1 MSCNACLFWASYN
14 FILWYYYCS
23 LLLLSLFISEF
34 EIWSIMY
41 CSVFI
46 LFLLVVFS
54 LSLNFWNSSQPI
66 LFGGMLM
73 PKFAALSN
81 HTTWKCQR
89 RKGKRCRI
97 PKVKILP
104 VITTNQKSVI
114 TTKTKNILFY
124 SSRLLV
130 QYSTLCVQSLQNR
143 TSKLSEKSFTKKL
156 LHDQKKKR
164 KPWKTRH
171 FSLVK
176 LLRFRKIHRERLRD
190 CLNYHATSALAPLAL
205 EWRALDI
212 YLQNIFSSIYF
223 L

>member
-114 TTKTKNILFY
+114 TTKTNKSEYSILLISASCSIFY
-124 SSRLLV
+124 FMCSV
-130 QYSTLCVQSLQNR
+130 FAKQNVKAFR
-143 TSKLSEKSFTKKL
+143 KELYKRIAAW
-156 LHDQKKKR
+156 HKKKEETM
-164 KPWKTRH
+164 KNETFF
-171 FSLVK
+171 FSEIV
-176 LLRFRKIHRERLRD
+176 
-190 CLNYHATSALAPLAL
+190 
-205 EWRALDI
+205 
-212 YLQNIFSSIYF
+212 
-223 L
+223 

>member
-1 MSCNACLFWASYN
+1 MSRRIIFGLIFLDLKCLYSQCVKSYFFHDIFKGNYHQKMSCNACLFWASYN

-114 TTKTKNILFY
+114 TTKTNKSEYSILLISASCSIFY
-124 SSRLLV
+124 FMCSV
-130 QYSTLCVQSLQNR
+130 FAKQNVKAFR
-143 TSKLSEKSFTKKL
+143 KELYKRIAAWP
-156 LHDQKKKR
+156 KKKEETM
-164 KPWKTRH
+164 KNETFF
-171 FSLVK
+171 FSEIV
-176 LLRFRKIHRERLRD
+176 
-190 CLNYHATSALAPLAL
+190 
-205 EWRALDI
+205 
-212 YLQNIFSSIYF
+212 
-223 L
+223 